1 MGVEGQRILP
11 YATRQEM
18 TLNADGTLA
27 PLTPSSTQPV
37 VTIVHHAGIVKT
49 KRFSFPAPW

>member
-1 MGVEGQRILP
+1 
-11 YATRQEM
+11 M